1 MALSLLDCAHWQQRV
16 YDCQAAKQFD
26 RFWDETPECPWA
38 LGIKRI
44 SPTIKLLAVRGS
56 ITRQDWIEDF
66 RSQMGIEDGNLGVIP
81 QGFADGLY
89 GAVDWV
95 GKFLPEGPMVPF
107 KTVIVGHSLG
117 AAHAA
122 LLAGLLI
129 AQDKRVNPAYKR
141 VDGLVLFG
149 CPRPGQQR
157 LRELIGKIDFVRSF
171 RNLQDPVCEVPLDI
185 PLLDP
190 WVHPC
195 VLTEL
200 NEASI
205 SGDFSVLADH
215 HIDLYTQGVAKRDE
229 VVVA

>member
-1 MALSLLDCAHWQQRV
+1 MPLSLLDCAHWQQRV
-16 YDCQAAKQFD
+16 YDSQAAKQFD

-66 RSQMGIEDGNLGVIP
+66 RSQVGIEDGNLGVIP

-117 AAHAA
+117 AAHAV

-129 AQDKRVNPAYKR
+129 AQDKRVNPAHKR

-149 CPRPGQQR
+149 CPRPGQNR
-157 LRELIGKIDFVRSF
+157 LKELIGEIPFVRSF
-171 RNLQDPVCEVPLDI
+171 VNRQDPVPEVPLDI
-185 PLLDP
+185 PMIEP

-195 VLTEL
+195 WMTKLDV
-200 NEASI
+200 APAA
-205 SGDFSVLADH
+205 GDHTILADH
-215 HIDLYTQGVAKRDE
+215 HIDLYTQGMTLVNE
-229 VVVA
+229 TLMP